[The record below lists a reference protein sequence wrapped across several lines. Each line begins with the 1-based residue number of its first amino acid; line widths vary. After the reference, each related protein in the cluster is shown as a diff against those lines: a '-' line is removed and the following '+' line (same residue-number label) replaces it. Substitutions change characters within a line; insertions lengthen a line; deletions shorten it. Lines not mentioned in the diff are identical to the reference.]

1 VVLFWWWL
9 PLKFKV
15 RPLMLVLCLFYAAN
29 VQPMCSQCASC
40 ASCIISPLKS
50 LVHPWSIL
58 GPSLVHPWS
67 ILGQSWDLPIVP
79 STAKTFQ
86 STAKPLPCT
95 HSPSYSDIVS
105 EKKDGIR
112 AACVNTTINNQHHR
126 LEQEEGE
133 EESTAGSYVLCISR
147 DNPIGLHSLFFLLC
161 QLPTAHCSMI

>member
-1 VVLFWWWL
+1 M
-9 PLKFKV
+9 P
-15 RPLMLVLCLFYAAN
+15 VLCSQCAAN
-29 VQPMCSQCASC
+29 VQPMCIV
-40 ASCIISPLKS
+40 CIVHHLTAEILGPS